1 MGSTNPSEW
10 TTQPPKAADHPMQ
23 LESWHCVDFNE
34 PTIQRLS
41 QSQQL
46 ARHEPADFAYSA
58 VQHDFERRLSRF
70 GITISETSNNT
81 ASNASDK
88 PIPFLRPRAGAQVI
102 LDSYN
107 RDAQPMHFFQP
118 VDTSE
123 DFPSRGAPTIACFT
137 SNNKETKIEVV
148 ERQLR
153 QAQTEAKIWKEKAET
168 QERNLRAAYMETMD
182 WRMKYEDLYSAI
194 TQDQEIQPQEWRKR
208 HEGTKSLG

>member
-88 PIPFLRPRAGAQVI
+88 PIPFFATTRRCSSNFRQLQSRRTTNALPSTGGHQRRLPVARCSDHSMLYEQQQGNQDRGCRATATSSADRGEDMEGEGR
-102 LDSYN
+102 DS
-107 RDAQPMHFFQP
+107 RTQ
-118 VDTSE
+118 
-123 DFPSRGAPTIACFT
+123 PSRRIYGDHGLEDEVRGSVQC
-137 SNNKETKIEVV
+137 NNSGSGNTASGVAEET
-148 ERQLR
+148 
-153 QAQTEAKIWKEKAET
+153 
-168 QERNLRAAYMETMD
+168 
-182 WRMKYEDLYSAI
+182 
-194 TQDQEIQPQEWRKR
+194 
-208 HEGTKSLG
+208 